1 MLDLRYIRD
10 NIEFLEQMLKNR
22 GTEANLN
29 EFEQFDAERREIL
42 TKVEALKHTRN
53 NESQEIGKLMRE
65 GKKEEAET
73 IKAEMGGV
81 SSEIKTLDARLNELD
96 EKLRYFQMTIPNV
109 YHESTPVGSDEEANL
124 LVRSWGEP
132 KKFDF
137 TPKPHYELGE
147 DLGILDFERGA
158 KLGGSR
164 FTIYRG
170 AGARLER
177 ALINFMLDLH
187 TTEHGYTEHITP
199 YIVKREIC
207 EGTGQLPKFENDMY
221 KTTDDMFLISTSEI
235 TLTSIHRK
243 EILEEKDLPKYYT
256 AHSPC
261 FRKEAGSYG
270 RDMKGLIRQ
279 HQFNKVEMVKLSTPE
294 NSYDELEK
302 MVVNAETVL
311 QRLGLP
317 YRIVQL
323 CTGDIGF
330 GATKTYDLE
339 VWVPGED
346 KYREISSCSN
356 CGDFQARRM
365 GLKYRPEGEK
375 KSEFVHTLNGSGV
388 AVGRALLAVLENYQL
403 EDGSIMI
410 PEVLRPYMGGAD
422 VIKK

>member
-10 NIEFLEQMLKNR
+10 NIEFLQGMLKNR
-22 GTEANLN
+22 GTSADLN
-29 EFEQFDAERREIL
+29 EFEQYDAERREVLIR
-42 TKVEALKHTRN
+42 VEALKHKRN
-53 NESQEIGKLMRE
+53 NVSHEVGKLMRE
-65 GKKEEAET
+65 GKKEEANA

-81 SSEIKTLDARLNELD
+81 SSEIKELDIKLNELD

-109 YHESTPVGSDEEANL
+109 YHESTPVGSDEEDNV
-124 LVRSWGEP
+124 LVRTWGEP
-132 KKFDF
+132 KKFSF
-137 TPKPHYELGE
+137 EPKEHGELGE
-147 DLGILDFERGA
+147 ALGILDFERGA

-164 FTIYRG
+164 FTVYRG

-199 YIVKREIC
+199 YIVNREIC
-207 EGTGQLPKFENDMY
+207 EGTGQLPKFEEDMY
-221 KTTDDMFLISTSEI
+221 KTTDDMFLIPTSEI
-235 TLTSIHRK
+235 TLTNLHRK
-243 EILEEKDLPKYYT
+243 EILDEKDLPKYYT

-261 FRKEAGSYG
+261 FRREAGSYG
-270 RDMKGLIRQ
+270 RDMKGLMRQ

-294 NSYDELEK
+294 TSYDELEK

-317 YRIVQL
+317 YRVVQL

-339 VWVPGED
+339 VWVPAQD

-365 GLKYRPEGEK
+365 GMKYRPNGEK
-375 KSEFVHTLNGSGV
+375 KSEFLHTLNGSGV
-388 AVGRALLAVLENYQL
+388 AVGRALLAIIENYQQ
-403 EDGSIMI
+403 EDGSIII
-410 PEVLRPYMGGAD
+410 PEALRPYMGGAD

>member
-10 NIEFLEQMLKNR
+10 NIEFLEEMLKNR
-22 GTEANLN
+22 GTEVNLN
-29 EFEQFDAERREIL
+29 EFEQYDAERREIL
-42 TKVEALKHTRN
+42 VKVEALKHKRN
-53 NESQEIGKLMRE
+53 NVSQEIGKLMRE
-65 GKKEEAET
+65 GKKEEAEA

-81 SSEIKTLDARLNELD
+81 SGEIKTLDARLGELD

-109 YHESTPVGSDEEANL
+109 YHESTPVGNDEEDNL

-132 KKFDF
+132 KEFSF
-137 TPKPHYELGE
+137 EPKAHYELGE
-147 DLGILDFERGA
+147 DLEILDFERGA

-199 YIVKREIC
+199 YIVNREIC
-207 EGTGQLPKFENDMY
+207 EGTGQLPKFEEDMY

-261 FRKEAGSYG
+261 FRREAGSYG

-279 HQFNKVEMVKLSTPE
+279 HQFNKVEMVKLATPQT
-294 NSYDELEK
+294 SYDELEK

-339 VWVPGED
+339 VWVPAQG

-388 AVGRALLAVLENYQL
+388 AVGRALLAILENYQQ
-403 EDGSIMI
+403 EDGSII
-410 PEVLRPYMGGAD
+410 VPEALRPYMGGAD

>member
-10 NIEFLEQMLKNR
+10 NIEFLQGMLKNR
-22 GTEANLN
+22 GTSADLN
-29 EFEQFDAERREIL
+29 EFEQYDAERREVLIR
-42 TKVEALKHTRN
+42 VEALKHKRN
-53 NESQEIGKLMRE
+53 NVSHEVGKLMRE
-65 GKKEEAET
+65 GKKEEANA

-81 SSEIKTLDARLNELD
+81 SSEIKELDIKLNELD

-109 YHESTPVGSDEEANL
+109 YHESTPVGSDEEDNV
-124 LVRSWGEP
+124 LVRTWGEP
-132 KKFDF
+132 KKFSF
-137 TPKPHYELGE
+137 EPKEHGELGE
-147 DLGILDFERGA
+147 ALGILDFERGA

-164 FTIYRG
+164 FTVYRG

-199 YIVKREIC
+199 YIVNREIC
-207 EGTGQLPKFENDMY
+207 EGTGQLPKFEEDMY
-221 KTTDDMFLISTSEI
+221 KTTDDMFLIPTSEI
-235 TLTSIHRK
+235 TLTNLHRK
-243 EILEEKDLPKYYT
+243 EILDEKDLPKYYT

-261 FRKEAGSYG
+261 FRREAGSYG
-270 RDMKGLIRQ
+270 RDMKGLMRQ

-294 NSYDELEK
+294 TSYDELEK

-317 YRIVQL
+317 YRVVQL

-339 VWVPGED
+339 VWVPAQD

-365 GLKYRPEGEK
+365 GMKYRPNGEK
-375 KSEFVHTLNGSGV
+375 KSEFLHTLNGSGV
-388 AVGRALLAVLENYQL
+388 AVGRALLAIIENYQQ
-403 EDGSIMI
+403 EDGTIII
-410 PEVLRPYMGGAD
+410 PEALRPYMGGAD

>member
-207 EGTGQLPKFENDMY
+207 EGTGQLPKFEN
-221 KTTDDMFLISTSEI
+221 
-235 TLTSIHRK
+235 H
-243 EILEEKDLPKYYT
+243 
-256 AHSPC
+256 
-261 FRKEAGSYG
+261 
-270 RDMKGLIRQ
+270 
-279 HQFNKVEMVKLSTPE
+279 
-294 NSYDELEK
+294 
-302 MVVNAETVL
+302 
-311 QRLGLP
+311 
-317 YRIVQL
+317 
-323 CTGDIGF
+323 
-330 GATKTYDLE
+330 
-339 VWVPGED
+339 
-346 KYREISSCSN
+346 
-356 CGDFQARRM
+356 
-365 GLKYRPEGEK
+365 
-375 KSEFVHTLNGSGV
+375 
-388 AVGRALLAVLENYQL
+388 
-403 EDGSIMI
+403 
-410 PEVLRPYMGGAD
+410 LR
-422 VIKK
+422 